1 MISLLDLLQKCSI
14 NFAPDLAESCYWNIP
29 PYIASYEKMISE
41 FDIRKILAF
50 WENMIL
56 LLS

>member
-1 MISLLDLLQKCSI
+1 MISVLDLLQKSCV
-14 NFAPDLAESCYWNIP
+14 NFAPDLTESFYWNIP